1 MSRPLIYDDQ
11 FKSLIKSDMKEKFFF
26 CIPMKVQSSAF
37 YKSSSLQN
45 AIRVCSV
52 YDFICG
58 FFILFCGNSTFF
70 EILFVIFFFG
80 FGILSIDNSIN
91 ISKSYSKYYYLWRI
105 FVTIFV
111 PLREFINFTKE
122 KMCYYSKCPTFI
134 FYSGLSFG
142 IFLINIYATKIA
154 WSFNVRLQKG
164 QDLLVIHGKYLDDMM
179 TFENQRI
186 LNTQNEIIKSN
197 YSEFEMGKK
206 KESNIIPS
214 NNEEENK

>member
-1 MSRPLIYDDQ
+1 MTFFAVFLFYFVAILPFL
-11 FKSLIKSDMKEKFFF
+11 KFF
-26 CIPMKVQSSAF
+26 
-37 YKSSSLQN
+37 L
-45 AIRVCSV
+45 
-52 YDFICG
+52 
-58 FFILFCGNSTFF
+58 LF
-70 EILFVIFFFG
+70 FFFG

-111 PLREFINFTKE
+111 PLREFINFSKE

>member
-70 EILFVIFFFG
+70 EILYFH
-80 FGILSIDNSIN
+80 
-91 ISKSYSKYYYLWRI
+91 YS
-105 FVTIFV
+105 
-111 PLREFINFTKE
+111 LRNYFHLIHFH
-122 KMCYYSKCPTFI
+122 
-134 FYSGLSFG
+134 
-142 IFLINIYATKIA
+142 FL
-154 WSFNVRLQKG
+154 
-164 QDLLVIHGKYLDDMM
+164 
-179 TFENQRI
+179 
-186 LNTQNEIIKSN
+186 
-197 YSEFEMGKK
+197 
-206 KESNIIPS
+206 
-214 NNEEENK
+214 